1 MTLQFQPVAS
11 GARLADQVA
20 DALEAEIRGGRL
32 APGARLPTEVALA
45 TQFAVSRTVVR
56 EAVSRL
62 KSLGM
67 VDSRQGSGV
76 YVRAAGTEPL
86 RFEAAHLASRDAVVQ
101 MAELRRPLESEVA
114 ALAAERRTPQ
124 DLARIRAAI
133 GALDEAVAAGQG
145 GAEQDLAFHLAVAE
159 AAHNPFLIGTLQ
171 YLHGLLQGA
180 IRVTRANE
188 ARRDDFA
195 REVAREHERIAQAIE
210 AGDPVAAREAA
221 KAHMDNAIRRIGQ
234 ADPAFW
240 RQEGA
245 RLAQPLVEG
254 RATRQR

>member
-1 MTLQFQPVAS
+1 MSSPFSAVKPSAKLS
-11 GARLADQVA
+11 DQVA
-20 DALEAEIRGGRL
+20 SALEAEIRAGRIQ
-32 APGARLPTEVALA
+32 AAQKLPTEAVLA
-45 TQFAVSRTVVR
+45 QQFQVSRTVVR
-56 EAVSRL
+56 EAISRL

-76 YVRAAGTEPL
+76 YVRAAGAEPL

>member
-20 DALEAEIRGGRL
+20 DALEAEIRAGRL

-45 TQFAVSRTVVR
+45 AQFAVSRTVVR

-76 YVRAAGTEPL
+76 YVRAAGAEPL

-245 RLAQPLVEG
+245 RLAQPLIEG
-254 RATRQR
+254 RAPRQR